1 MKKIKVLVMVVAASF
16 MLNSCLGSFS
26 AFNNLR
32 SWNESVTNEKFLNNL
47 IFWGLNIVPV
57 YPLFMLGDVIIFNV
71 IEFWSGS
78 NPIAMKEGEVESQI
92 LVKDGKTYQM
102 IATKNKMEITVIEG
116 DNEGKSIEMF
126 YLPSEQSWNLKT
138 DEGEVIK
145 LSSFE
150 EGLIYVYLP
159 NGETIKMNHEM
170 YTQDGMAIINSK
182 LKIQYNVNVSDNYYR

>member
-57 YPLFMLGDVIIFNV
+57 YPLFMLGDMIIFNV

-116 DNEGKSIEMF
+116 ENEGKSIEMF

-159 NGETIKMNHEM
+159 NGETIKMNPEM
-170 YTQDGMAIINSK
+170 DTQDGMAIINSK
-182 LKIQYNVNVSDNYYR
+182 LNQQFNVNVAAN

>member
-1 MKKIKVLVMVVAASF
+1 MKKVKVLVMVVAASF

-32 SWNESVTNEKFLNNL
+32 SWNEGAANGKFVNNL
-47 IFWGLNIVPV
+47 IFWGLHIVPV
-57 YPLFMLGDVIIFNV
+57 YPLFFIGDLIIFNV

-92 LVKDGKTYQM
+92 LVKNGKTYQM

-116 DNEGKSIEMF
+116 ENKGSSVEMF
-126 YLPSEQSWNLKT
+126 YLPKEQSWNLKT

-145 LSSFE
+145 LSSIE

-159 NGETIKMNHEM
+159 NGEAIKMNPELD
-170 YTQDGMAIINSK
+170 TQDGLAIINSK
-182 LKIQYNVNVSDNYYR
+182 LNQQFNENLAVK

>member
-1 MKKIKVLVMVVAASF
+1 MINRFIKYYNLF
-16 MLNSCLGSFS
+16 NILN
-26 AFNNLR
+26 NY
-32 SWNESVTNEKFLNNL
+32 NESVTNEKFLNNL

-126 YLPSEQSWNLKT
+126 
-138 DEGEVIK
+138 
-145 LSSFE
+145 
-150 EGLIYVYLP
+150 
-159 NGETIKMNHEM
+159 
-170 YTQDGMAIINSK
+170 
-182 LKIQYNVNVSDNYYR
+182 

>member
-1 MKKIKVLVMVVAASF
+1 MKKVKVLVMVVAASF

-32 SWNESVTNEKFLNNL
+32 SWNEGVTNEKFINNL

-57 YPLFMLGDVIIFNV
+57 YPLFFLGDTIIFNV

-102 IATKNKMEITVIEG
+102 IATKNKMEITVIDGENKG
-116 DNEGKSIEMF
+116 NSIDMF
-126 YLPSEQSWNLKT
+126 YLPEEQSWNLKT
-138 DEGEVIK
+138 NEGEVIK
-145 LSSFE
+145 LSSIE

-159 NGETIKMNHEM
+159 NGETIKMNPEM
-170 YTQDGMAIINSK
+170 DTQDGMAIIQSK
-182 LKIQYNVNVSDNYYR
+182 LNQKFNDNLAAN

>member
-1 MKKIKVLVMVVAASF
+1 MKKVKVLVMVVAASF

-47 IFWGLNIVPV
+47 IFWGLNIIPV

-102 IATKNKMEITVIEG
+102 IATKNKMEITVIKGE
-116 DNEGKSIEMF
+116 NEGKSIEMF

-159 NGETIKMNHEM
+159 NGETIKMNPEM
-170 YTQDGMAIINSK
+170 DTQDGMAIINNK
-182 LKIQYNVNVSDNYYR
+182 LNQQFNVNVAAN